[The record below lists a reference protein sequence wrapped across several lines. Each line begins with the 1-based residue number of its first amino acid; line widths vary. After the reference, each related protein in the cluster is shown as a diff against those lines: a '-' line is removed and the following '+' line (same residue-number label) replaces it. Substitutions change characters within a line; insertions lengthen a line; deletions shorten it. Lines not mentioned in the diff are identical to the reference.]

1 MKFLFVAQTRSD
13 FNLKCN
19 RYFLKIS
26 NNIILKVLTFNRIK
40 YPMYFD
46 NPTLSLTKN
55 KYLIVSR
62 SKVNYLYKYF
72 EYGHAFDTQSKSLNY
87 LIKTIKMEIFK

>member
-1 MKFLFVAQTRSD
+1 MKFLFVAQTSSA
-13 FNLKCN
+13 FNYKCN

-26 NNIILKVLTFNRIK
+26 NNIILKAIIFNRTK

-46 NPTLSLTKN
+46 DSTLSLTKN

-62 SKVNYLYKYF
+62 NKMNYLYNKS
-72 EYGHAFDTQSKSLNY
+72 FDAITNKSKSLNS
-87 LIKTIKMEIFK
+87 LIKIIKMEIFK

>member
-1 MKFLFVAQTRSD
+1 MKFLFVAQTKAD

-26 NNIILKVLTFNRIK
+26 NNIILKAIIFNRTK

-46 NPTLSLTKN
+46 DSTLSLTKN
-55 KYLIVSR
+55 KYLIVS
-62 SKVNYLYKYF
+62 KDKINYLYNKH
-72 EYGHAFDTQSKSLNY
+72 GNADSNNSKSLNS